1 MSVRKRGLGK
11 GLDALLAVLPN
22 SDVMTQTLE
31 PVLDFV
37 PITAGTK
44 TSDVKS
50 AGDQTGTTQ
59 SLGIPE
65 GVLKRLSVDIIHP
78 GTYQPRGVIKQEG
91 IEQLAE
97 SIRTQGVIQPIV
109 VRIAPNNQFEII
121 AGERRWRAAQLAGL
135 TEVPVLVKTVS
146 NDVAMI
152 IALIENIQREDLTP
166 IEEAKALK
174 RMSESLAL
182 THLQVAEMVGKSRAS
197 VTNLL
202 RILSL
207 NTEVQGL
214 LEEGKIELGHA
225 KALLA
230 LKGPL
235 QAQVAHTVAE
245 RGLSVRETEK
255 VIARLQEQEQ
265 EEGGLPKKFTLVDP
279 NIRRLQDDLAD
290 KLGAPVTIRHSASK
304 GQGTLLIR
312 YSHVDEL
319 EGILA
324 HFK

>member
-1 MSVRKRGLGK
+1 MSGRRRGLGK

-22 SDVMTQTLE
+22 SDVMTQ
-31 PVLDFV
+31 PVAISKQLIEQTHV
-37 PITAGTK
+37 LNK
-44 TSDVKS
+44 TPQEEHKDTHKES
-50 AGDQTGTTQ
+50 A
-59 SLGIPE
+59 GIPE
-65 GVLKRLSVDIIHP
+65 GVLRRLSVEKIHP
-78 GTYQPRGVIKQEG
+78 SPYQPRTSINHEG

-97 SIRTQGVIQPIV
+97 SIRSQGVIQPIV
-109 VRIAPNNQFEII
+109 VRATKGDEFEII

-135 TEVPVLVKTVS
+135 TEMPVLVKTVS
-146 NDVAMI
+146 NDIAMA

-174 RMSESLAL
+174 RLSETLSL

-207 NTEVQGL
+207 NIDIQVL

-230 LKGPL
+230 LKGPI
-235 QAQVAHTVAE
+235 QSQVANTVAD

-255 VIARLQEQEQ
+255 IIARLQEKENT
-265 EEGGLPKKFTLVDP
+265 EGDKKFVVVDP

-290 KLGAPVTIRHSASK
+290 KLGAPVIIRHSPSK

>member
-1 MSVRKRGLGK
+1 MSIRKRGLGK

-22 SDVMTQTLE
+22 SDVMTHTLDTDLDYVSVRSGTEAEDLNAKIGNSE
-31 PVLDFV
+31 P
-37 PITAGTK
+37 A
-44 TSDVKS
+44 
-50 AGDQTGTTQ
+50 
-59 SLGIPE
+59 GIPE
-65 GVLKRLSVDIIHP
+65 GVLRRLSVDKIHP
-78 GTYQPRGVIKQEG
+78 GPYQPRGAIKQEG

-109 VRIAPNNQFEII
+109 VRVASGNQFEII

-135 TEVPVLVKTVS
+135 TEIPVLVKTVS
-146 NDVAMI
+146 NDVAMV

-174 RMSESLAL
+174 RLSESLSL

-207 NTEVQGL
+207 NMDVQVL

-230 LKGPL
+230 LKGPI
-235 QAQVAHTVAE
+235 QNQVANTVAE

-255 VIARLQEQEQ
+255 IIARLQEQDQ
-265 EEGGLPKKFTLVDP
+265 EEGGDPKKFLSVDP

-290 KLGAPVTIRHSASK
+290 KLGAPVTIRHSNK

>member
-1 MSVRKRGLGK
+1 MSGKRRGLGK

-22 SDVMTQTLE
+22 ADVNAQSV
-31 PVLDFV
+31 PVNLKAKAENFI
-37 PITAGTK
+37 PIKEEVAQP
-44 TSDVKS
+44 S
-50 AGDQTGTTQ
+50 
-59 SLGIPE
+59 GIPE
-65 GVLKRLSVDIIHP
+65 GVLRRLSVDKLRP
-78 GTYQPRGVIKQEG
+78 GPYQPRGTIKHEG

-97 SIRTQGVIQPIV
+97 SIRSQGVIQPIV
-109 VRIAPNNQFEII
+109 VRSSTIPGQEFEII

-135 TEVPVLVKTVS
+135 TEIPALVKTVS
-146 NDVAMI
+146 NDVAMA
-152 IALIENIQREDLTP
+152 IALIENIQREDLNP

-174 RMSESLAL
+174 RLSETLSL

-202 RILSL
+202 RVLSL
-207 NTEVQGL
+207 NLDIQVL
-214 LEEGKIELGHA
+214 LEDGKIELGHA

-235 QAQVAHTVAE
+235 QSQVANTVSE

-255 VIARLQEQEQ
+255 IIARLQEQDNDDND
-265 EEGGLPKKFTLVDP
+265 KKFAPIDP

-290 KLGAPVTIRHSASK
+290 KLGAPVTIRHSPSK

>member
-1 MSVRKRGLGK
+1 MSGKRRGLGK

-22 SDVMTQTLE
+22 ADVNAQSVSVNLKAKAE
-31 PVLDFV
+31 NFV
-37 PITAGTK
+37 PTK
-44 TSDVKS
+44 ENAVES
-50 AGDQTGTTQ
+50 A
-59 SLGIPE
+59 GIPE
-65 GVLKRLSVDIIHP
+65 GVLRRLSVDKIQP
-78 GTYQPRGVIKQEG
+78 GPYQPRGTIKHEG

-97 SIRTQGVIQPIV
+97 SIRSQGVIQPIV
-109 VRIAPNNQFEII
+109 VRTSTIPGEEYEII

-135 TEVPVLVKTVS
+135 TEIPALVKTVP
-146 NDVAMI
+146 NDVAMA

-174 RMSESLAL
+174 RLSETLSL
-182 THLQVAEMVGKSRAS
+182 THLQVAEMVGKSRAG

-202 RILSL
+202 RVLSL
-207 NTEVQGL
+207 NLDVQAL

-235 QAQVAHTVAE
+235 QSQVANTVSE

-255 VIARLQEQEQ
+255 IIARLQEQESDDG
-265 EEGGLPKKFTLVDP
+265 EGGKKFAPIDP

-290 KLGAPVTIRHSASK
+290 KLGAPVTIRHSPSK

-319 EGILA
+319 QGILA

>member
-1 MSVRKRGLGK
+1 MSAKKRGLGK
-11 GLDALLAVLPN
+11 GLDALLAGLPN
-22 SDVMTQTLE
+22 AEVMTEPLDSALE
-31 PVLDFV
+31 FV
-37 PITAGTK
+37 PAKQEAGAF
-44 TSDVKS
+44 SPQNHQPVKE
-50 AGDQTGTTQ
+50 
-59 SLGIPE
+59 GIPE
-65 GVLKRLSVDIIHP
+65 GVLKRLPVEKIHP
-78 GTYQPRGVIKQEG
+78 GPYQPRGTIKHEG

-97 SIRTQGVIQPIV
+97 SIRTQGIIQPIV
-109 VRIAPNNQFEII
+109 VRATKDAQYEII

-135 TEVPVLVKTVS
+135 TEIPVLVKSVT
-146 NDVAMI
+146 NDIAMI

-166 IEEAKALK
+166 VEEAKALK
-174 RMSESLAL
+174 RLSETLSL

-207 NTEVQGL
+207 NMDVQAL
-214 LEEGKIELGHA
+214 LETGKIELGHA

-230 LKGPL
+230 LKGII
-235 QAQVAHTVAE
+235 QSQVANTVAD

-255 VIARLQEQEQ
+255 IIARIQEQENS
-265 EEGGLPKKFTLVDP
+265 EFEKKSAAVDP
-279 NIRRLQDDLAD
+279 NIRRLQDDLSD
-290 KLGAPVTIRHSASK
+290 KLGAPVTIRHSNK
-304 GQGTLLIR
+304 GQGTLMIR

>member
-1 MSVRKRGLGK
+1 MSIRKRGLGK

-22 SDVMTQTLE
+22 SDVMRQSFDLIDTPSSE
-31 PVLDFV
+31 PPLLSTPVSV
-37 PITAGTK
+37 SVSAPVSEPAGLP
-44 TSDVKS
+44 D
-50 AGDQTGTTQ
+50 
-59 SLGIPE
+59 
-65 GVLKRLSVDIIHP
+65 GVLMRVSVKNIQP
-78 GTYQPRGVIKQEG
+78 GPYQPRGAIKHEG
-91 IEQLAE
+91 VEQLAE
-97 SIRTQGVIQPIV
+97 SIRTQGIIQPIL
-109 VRIAPNNQFEII
+109 VRATKKGGEFEII

-135 TEVPVLVKTVS
+135 TEIPVLVKTVT
-146 NDVAMI
+146 NDIAMV

-174 RMSESLAL
+174 RLSETLSL

-207 NTEVQGL
+207 NVEVQVL
-214 LEEGKIELGHA
+214 LEAGKVELGHA

-235 QAQVAHTVAE
+235 QSQVANTVAD

-255 VIARLQEQEQ
+255 IIARLQEQGQENGEQ
-265 EEGGLPKKFTLVDP
+265 DKKWVSVDP

-290 KLGAPVTIRHSASK
+290 KLGAPVTIRHSSAK
-304 GQGTLLIR
+304 GQGTLLIK